1 MAWENSLVILH
12 VHLHEVLHVIDRL
25 SQQLD
30 KEVFVGRLVL
40 GHQGL
45 HAVQVN
51 LPLEKDRTESVE
63 PLQEVVAME
72 LLFDELHL
80 AEPLL
85 CKVLTLLLI
94 VAVEER

>member
-1 MAWENSLVILH
+1 MPD
-12 VHLHEVLHVIDRL
+12 HEV
-25 SQQLD
+25 
-30 KEVFVGRLVL
+30 
-40 GHQGL
+40 
-45 HAVQVN
+45 AVQVN

-85 CKVLTLLLI
+85 CKVLTLLPV